1 MRNRSSRLLG
11 AVAYASLV
19 AFGLLGTDRVAAQS
33 SDVIRA
39 CLNREGELR
48 LIGPSDTCR
57 PGQSLLMWNSVGPR
71 GPAGPA
77 GAPGPTGPM
86 GAVGP
91 MGPEGAAGRDGR
103 DGRDGTGGTPAPTV
117 TLQMIISAI
126 NGGAPTPIRSFQ
138 LGATNPTTIGSASGG
153 AGSGKVTFSDLSV
166 SKMVDAYSVQLLKAS
181 AQGTHFTDLTIQAF
195 EVGASVP
202 FATYLFNQ
210 VFVTSDVLGSNGN
223 SVNEAVTFAFA
234 TITSDVTIG
243 GVTFHSCWDQALNR
257 SC

>member
-1 MRNRSSRLLG
+1 MPNRSSRLLG
-11 AVAYASLV
+11 GAAFASFV

-39 CLNREGELR
+39 CLTREGDLR

-57 PGQSLLMWNSVGPR
+57 PGQTLLTWNSVGPS

-77 GAPGPTGPM
+77 GAPGPTGPT
-86 GAVGP
+86 
-91 MGPEGAAGRDGR
+91 GPEGPAGRDGR
-103 DGRDGTGGTPAPTV
+103 DGRDGTVGTPAPTV

-126 NGGAPTPIRSFQ
+126 NSGAPTPIHSFK
-138 LGATNPTTIGSASGG
+138 LGATNPTTIGTATGG

-166 SKMVDAYSVQLLKAS
+166 SKMVDADSVQLLKAS

-202 FATYLFNQ
+202 FATYLFNT

-223 SVNEAVTFAFA
+223 SVDEAVTFAFA

-243 GVTFHSCWDQALNR
+243 GQTFHSCWDQVLNR
-257 SC
+257 GC